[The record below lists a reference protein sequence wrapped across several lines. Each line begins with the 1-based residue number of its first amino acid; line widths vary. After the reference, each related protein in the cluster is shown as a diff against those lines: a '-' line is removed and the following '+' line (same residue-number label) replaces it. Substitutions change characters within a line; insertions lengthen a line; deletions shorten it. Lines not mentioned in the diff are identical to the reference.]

1 MDWLE
6 ANGKDEANFIETEDQ
21 LKTTEIK
28 ESKESVLKKICLM
41 CNACKKK
48 FSNLEQAE
56 LHAARTLHV
65 CDDFIEAQFFFSP
78 SLGKFIFNIIN
89 KQTL

>member
-28 ESKESVLKKICLM
+28 ESKESVLKKEPRD
-41 CNACKKK
+41 NG
-48 FSNLEQAE
+48 FAE
-56 LHAARTLHV
+56 CRGRTLIK
-65 CDDFIEAQFFFSP
+65 DTR
-78 SLGKFIFNIIN
+78 
-89 KQTL
+89 TLLASANMHYSYWPYAMEYACQE